1 MSDVI
6 FRRFIPIGTTEDM
19 DKFTALLVEKNI
31 TRDDLLVRRWTK
43 MANRMGKWLHH
54 TFSFGCETGSDYDA
68 FQREARAVL
77 RKQAKAAGFALHRF
91 IPGHYEF
98 SAVLRDET
106 TGEFVYVAISDV
118 RFCSSEWYHHV
129 LYRTMAHD
137 KDWTGGYNCW
147 CSWPELGEALSKM
160 RMRRCG

>member
-1 MSDVI
+1 MKDI
-6 FRRFIPIGTTEDM
+6 TEF
-19 DKFTALLVEKNI
+19 KA
-31 TRDDLLVRRWTK
+31 W
-43 MANRMGKWLHH
+43 
-54 TFSFGCETGSDYDA
+54 FSNEISQYPF
-68 FQREARAVL
+68 
-77 RKQAKAAGFALHRF
+77 
-91 IPGHYEF
+91 
-98 SAVLRDET
+98 
-106 TGEFVYVAISDV
+106 ISDV

>member
-1 MSDVI
+1 
-6 FRRFIPIGTTEDM
+6 
-19 DKFTALLVEKNI
+19 
-31 TRDDLLVRRWTK
+31 
-43 MANRMGKWLHH
+43 MANRMDKWLHH
-54 TFSFGCETGSDYDA
+54 TFSSGCETGSDYDA
-68 FQREARAVL
+68 FQREARADL

-91 IPGHYEF
+91 LPGHYEF

-147 CSWPELGEALSKM
+147 CSWPELGETLSKM